1 VSWGQRRPTRR
12 AHDQRLDEEQ
22 RNAGSARPRWSGRH
36 WMRTWRR
43 EGGDSDGDGAAL
55 SDPRVREALSG
66 QGVYAR
72 AHGSAA
78 PARTRVAW
86 RMAPGGDRAPMCGP

>member
-1 VSWGQRRPTRR
+1 
-12 AHDQRLDEEQ
+12 
-22 RNAGSARPRWSGRH
+22 
-36 WMRTWRR
+36 MRTWRR
-43 EGGDSDGDGAAL
+43 EGGDSDGDGATL

-78 PARTRVAW
+78 PARRRVAW
-86 RMAPGGDRAPMCGP
+86 RMAPGGDRAPMCGPWRGWWRPTGGTPRQNYFRIKNTPE